1 MEPSAI
7 VTLANSAAVSVS
19 RVGGKA
25 ANLARLAAAGLP
37 VPPGFV
43 VTAGAWEHHPPDL
56 AMAID
61 RAVGSHEFA
70 GVAAFAVRSSA
81 ITEDLQDASFAG
93 QYETLLGVPR
103 QQVVEA
109 VARCRNAATSER
121 VSAYTSARTQ
131 GSVDARIAVL
141 VQPMIEA
148 RAAGVAF
155 TANPFTGERDETL
168 VTAVRGLGE
177 RLVGGEAVGDEW
189 SIRGRD
195 VVPRRLK
202 EQAISSEQALA
213 IARLARRVE
222 ELLETPQDIEWAIE
236 SDGGSGWRLLLL
248 QARPMTALPPEVS
261 WDPPGPGLW
270 SRNFRLGEWLP
281 EPMTPL
287 FEDWLLPL
295 IEDGY
300 LDGMRDSI
308 GAAIP
313 FQYATVNGWYFN
325 ALPRPAPRL
334 IVDALTRTRGRII
347 RTLFNALIQV
357 SRDPVAAD
365 SNVLAGLHE
374 RWRDIELPAYER
386 LIAAVSDRHPDATSG
401 ELIDLVD
408 RLGRAAGRQLWF
420 LSVVGGSAWKMEARL
435 TAFVRKHVPDLLGSG
450 AELAEGVQVLL
461 RGLPGVE
468 DLPPALPIQSA
479 DWVRPIGDV
488 PASSDAGWAERR
500 NVVIEQR
507 RRAESACRS
516 ALAGKPA
523 TRRRFTEL
531 LDVVAR
537 YAVIREHQAR
547 AFPAAWPVMRSCAM
561 ELGAALLA
569 AGALSTSDQVFFL
582 HRAELERRDTLSDI
596 AEARRA
602 RWERQLMVPAPLT
615 IGEPPRLIGD
625 PIARAVERARG
636 ARPIPP
642 NSIVGEPASTGIAT
656 GPARIITDPSEFPSF
671 RAGDVLVARTT
682 APAWTPLF
690 ARAAAIVTDGG
701 ALAAH
706 ASIVAREYGIP
717 AVVGTGD
724 ATRRI
729 GSGQRVT
736 VDGTV
741 GIVTVAD

>member
-248 QARPMTALPPEVS
+248 QARPMTALPRRCRGIRPV
-261 WDPPGPGLW
+261 
-270 SRNFRLGEWLP
+270 
-281 EPMTPL
+281 
-287 FEDWLLPL
+287 
-295 IEDGY
+295 
-300 LDGMRDSI
+300 RDC
-308 GAAIP
+308 G
-313 FQYATVNGWYFN
+313 
-325 ALPRPAPRL
+325 
-334 IVDALTRTRGRII
+334 
-347 RTLFNALIQV
+347 
-357 SRDPVAAD
+357 
-365 SNVLAGLHE
+365 H
-374 RWRDIELPAYER
+374 
-386 LIAAVSDRHPDATSG
+386 ATSG
-401 ELIDLVD
+401 S
-408 RLGRAAGRQLWF
+408 A
-420 LSVVGGSAWKMEARL
+420 SGS
-435 TAFVRKHVPDLLGSG
+435 
-450 AELAEGVQVLL
+450 
-461 RGLPGVE
+461 
-468 DLPPALPIQSA
+468 
-479 DWVRPIGDV
+479 
-488 PASSDAGWAERR
+488 
-500 NVVIEQR
+500 
-507 RRAESACRS
+507 RS
-516 ALAGKPA
+516 
-523 TRRRFTEL
+523 R
-531 LDVVAR
+531 
-537 YAVIREHQAR
+537 
-547 AFPAAWPVMRSCAM
+547 
-561 ELGAALLA
+561 
-569 AGALSTSDQVFFL
+569 
-582 HRAELERRDTLSDI
+582 
-596 AEARRA
+596 
-602 RWERQLMVPAPLT
+602 
-615 IGEPPRLIGD
+615 
-625 PIARAVERARG
+625 
-636 ARPIPP
+636 
-642 NSIVGEPASTGIAT
+642 
-656 GPARIITDPSEFPSF
+656 
-671 RAGDVLVARTT
+671 
-682 APAWTPLF
+682 
-690 ARAAAIVTDGG
+690 
-701 ALAAH
+701 
-706 ASIVAREYGIP
+706 
-717 AVVGTGD
+717 
-724 ATRRI
+724 
-729 GSGQRVT
+729 
-736 VDGTV
+736 
-741 GIVTVAD
+741 